1 MPALSI
7 PKSYGFIDGAKAVT
21 PPTNARIAADYA
33 TDKTTHD
40 IGAEYGLTE
49 GQVPRIVAALGATGS
64 FWHFVKSALPLF
76 KDAQLMKSWASCI
89 LGVVT
94 L

>member
-1 MPALSI
+1 MLHFLLPKAERALQ
-7 PKSYGFIDGAKAVT
+7 AVH
-21 PPTNARIAADYA
+21 NARIAADYA

-40 IGAEYGLTE
+40 IGAECGLTE

-76 KDAQLMKSWASCI
+76 KDAQLMKNWASCI
-89 LGVVT
+89 LCVVT